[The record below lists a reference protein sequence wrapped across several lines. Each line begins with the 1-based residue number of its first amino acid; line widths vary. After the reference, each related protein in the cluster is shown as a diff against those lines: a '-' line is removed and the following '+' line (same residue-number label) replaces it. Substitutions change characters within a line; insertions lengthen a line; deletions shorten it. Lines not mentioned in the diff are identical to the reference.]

1 MFVGEAPGQDEDRI
15 GRPFIGDAGR
25 SLTELMEDAGIPR
38 SRVYLTNT
46 VRCLPP
52 KVSGST
58 VPPAQA
64 IDACHSFLE
73 REIALVRPAVLVA
86 VGRTALGALLT
97 RKLTISNARGRAY
110 FTNGRWVFPVFHT
123 SFLLRHGNDPTLRK
137 QFEDDFDDLV
147 RLLRIHA
154 ATLRPRWS
162 LEALPWLYRS
172 TPVAHTPN
180 AHSAATTWNVLD
192 AFTFPQVE
200 GATVSWDI
208 RGIHSMFRT
217 PSAIQELLC
226 RWVGQPVRLDLGR
239 SSLQRG
245 VTGTIL
251 AETYSS

>member
-1 MFVGEAPGQDEDRI
+1 MCIRDR
-15 GRPFIGDAGR
+15 
-25 SLTELMEDAGIPR
+25 
-38 SRVYLTNT
+38 
-46 VRCLPP
+46 
-52 KVSGST
+52 
-58 VPPAQA
+58 
-64 IDACHSFLE
+64 
-73 REIALVRPAVLVA
+73 
-86 VGRTALGALLT
+86 
-97 RKLTISNARGRAY
+97 
-110 FTNGRWVFPVFHT
+110 
-123 SFLLRHGNDPTLRK
+123 
-137 QFEDDFDDLV
+137 
-147 RLLRIHA
+147 
-154 ATLRPRWS
+154 
-162 LEALPWLYRS
+162 LYRS

-208 RGIHSMFRT
+208 RGIHAMFRT